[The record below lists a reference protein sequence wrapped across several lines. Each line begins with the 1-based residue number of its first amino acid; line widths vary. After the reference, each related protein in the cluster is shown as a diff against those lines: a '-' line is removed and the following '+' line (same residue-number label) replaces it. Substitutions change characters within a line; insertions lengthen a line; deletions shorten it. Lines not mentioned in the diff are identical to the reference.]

1 MKQTVNRTSLT
12 KCSSNRPD
20 KELSVQPY
28 SIYCVST
35 QTFTVE
41 LETSMQYMT
50 MHKQQNNIKDHLN
63 HENTHYNHTHSREL
77 LPRENSDQLTSIAQ
91 SLSPYV
97 KLQIFGELAKRNI
110 QGHNKKL

>member
-28 SIYCVST
+28 SIYRVST

-41 LETSMQYMT
+41 LETSM
-50 MHKQQNNIKDHLN
+50 
-63 HENTHYNHTHSREL
+63 
-77 LPRENSDQLTSIAQ
+77 
-91 SLSPYV
+91 
-97 KLQIFGELAKRNI
+97 
-110 QGHNKKL
+110 

>member
-1 MKQTVNRTSLT
+1 
-12 KCSSNRPD
+12 
-20 KELSVQPY
+20 
-28 SIYCVST
+28 
-35 QTFTVE
+35 
-41 LETSMQYMT
+41 MT

-97 KLQIFGELAKRNI
+97 KL
-110 QGHNKKL
+110 